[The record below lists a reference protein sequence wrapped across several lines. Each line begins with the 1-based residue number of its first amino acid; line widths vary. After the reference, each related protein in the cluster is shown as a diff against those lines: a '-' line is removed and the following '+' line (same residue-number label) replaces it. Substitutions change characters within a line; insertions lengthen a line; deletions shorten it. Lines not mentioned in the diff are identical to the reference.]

1 MATVKEIKEEL
12 QFNRELTGLL
22 EVMRDVAVFQFRA
35 LQRKKE
41 RFIKFGRL
49 LKGFFEMV
57 DWQKTPHH
65 FINPRTDKLGI
76 IMITSDEGFMGGLNL
91 KVVNASLMEPTAG
104 VAKLIIVGERGRR
117 YLKEM
122 SREFVAFSTGKRSA
136 FDGKAAEDA
145 GKYELALELREH
157 IIKGVKSG
165 EFGRVIVS
173 YPKSISFMA
182 QKVEIVEILPIHSL
196 LRGRE
201 RNPSLRGRERN
212 PSLRGREA
220 PEAISKQ
227 EIASSAPAAPPRNDE
242 GRASFRNDDIII
254 ESPPEGIIEY
264 LVGEMMLQKLLE
276 VLEESKL
283 SEFAARA
290 IHLEKSSRELTE
302 QEKHIKFQYFRVYRE
317 SIDKNTREL
326 FSAQIIRRKR

>member
-35 LQRKKE
+35 LQTKKE
-41 RFIKFGRL
+41 RFIKFGQL

-91 KVVNASLMEPTAG
+91 QVINASLMEPGSG
-104 VAKLIIVGERGRR
+104 VAKLIIVGERGQR
-117 YLKEM
+117 YLKEI
-122 SREFVAFSTGKRSA
+122 SREFVPFSTGKGPA
-136 FDGKAAEDA
+136 FDRKAADAA
-145 GKYELALELREH
+145 GKYELALRLKEY

-173 YPKSISFMA
+173 YPKSISFMV
-182 QKVEIVEILPIHSL
+182 QKVEIVEILPIQGTGD
-196 LRGRE
+196 RGQGSE
-201 RNPSLRGRERN
+201 KTKLSPDPCPLY
-212 PSLRGREA
+212 
-220 PEAISKQ
+220 PEK
-227 EIASSAPAAPPRNDE
+227 DL
-242 GRASFRNDDIII
+242 II

-264 LVGEMMLQKLLE
+264 LVEEMMLQKLLE

-290 IHLEKSSRELTE
+290 IHLEKSSQELTE
-302 QEKHIKFQYFRVYRE
+302 QEKYIKFRYFRAYHE